1 MLLRWLLVI
10 SSILVLLASAAP
22 STLVSSAA
30 QESNSLMSS
39 ASTPSSL
46 VPSLATSTV
55 PPAPPVPTNAVNSG
69 GFSDDSRGEDN
80 QQSWLQQHSRWVFVL
95 VIGLLVAAAIIYYVV
110 RGIRRA
116 RRTLKSENEKLA
128 SLSMHPPKY
137 EEATARY

>member
-10 SSILVLLASAAP
+10 SSVLVLLAAAAP
-22 STLVSSAA
+22 SASVSSDVH
-30 QESNSLMSS
+30 ESSLSMSS
-39 ASTPSSL
+39 ASTPASL
-46 VPSLATSTV
+46 VPSLATST
-55 PPAPPVPTNAVNSG
+55 PPLAPPVPTNTVNSG
-69 GFSDDSRGEDN
+69 GFSDDARGEHD
-80 QQSWLQQHSRWVFVL
+80 QQNWLQQHSRWVFVL

-137 EEATARY
+137 EEAAPRY